1 MGEPRDQVRR
11 DVWNQVRRGGDLTLA
26 RRLKHSRWVL
36 WKRREALAPRQQERL
51 AEIASTNRPLYR
63 AYLLKEALRAT
74 MKEGNIDKSTSL
86 LDGWLAWASRSKLE
100 PFVKL
105 ARTIRTYRPRLQ
117 ATLAYGLSNARLEA
131 AATQLDLLLRL
142 AHGFHRVEALL
153 GLAFLKLGGLCP
165 PLPGRQAP
173 TTMS

>member
-1 MGEPRDQVRR
+1 M
-11 DVWNQVRRGGDLTLA
+11 L
-26 RRLKHSRWVL
+26 
-36 WKRREALAPRQQERL
+36 RE
-51 AEIASTNRPLYR
+51 T
-63 AYLLKEALRAT
+63 
-74 MKEGNIDKSTSL
+74 NIDKSTKL
-86 LDGWLAWASRSKLE
+86 LDGWLGWASRSKL
-100 PFVKL
+100 PAFVKL
-105 ARTIRTYRPRLQ
+105 ARTVRRHRQRLQ

-173 TTMS
+173 TTTS